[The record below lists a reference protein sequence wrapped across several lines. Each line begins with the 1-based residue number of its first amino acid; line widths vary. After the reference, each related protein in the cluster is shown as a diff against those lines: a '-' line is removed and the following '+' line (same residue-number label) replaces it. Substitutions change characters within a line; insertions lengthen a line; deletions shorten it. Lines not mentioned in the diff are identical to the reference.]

1 MLSEEWKYTVKKKKK
16 ISRNI
21 NDDQEIFSDDSDEEA
36 SDQSD
41 T

>member
-1 MLSEEWKYTVKKKKK
+1 MEIHCQKKKK

>member
-1 MLSEEWKYTVKKKKK
+1 MLLEEWKYTVKKKKK